1 MVLTFNSAFKPPDTS
16 ENPSVWLQMGLG
28 FLYDINPWNFA
39 GEGIGL
45 CVGFA
50 ACGAAWGIWSC
61 GTAMAGTAV
70 ISGRIA
76 MRDIM
81 NLILCEVIAI
91 YGLIMA
97 LVLNGRMEFT
107 DQVFQRQHYHAGY
120 ALFFG
125 GIVQGLCSFSAGLA
139 IGIVGATISVV
150 CHRDA
155 ELFFKL
161 LIVQIFS
168 ELIGIMGLLVCL
180 LVSMR
185 AQFQKVDA
193 PAT

>member
-1 MVLTFNSAFKPPDTS
+1 MGILTDWSPYN
-16 ENPSVWLQMGLG
+16 L
-28 FLYDINPWNFA
+28 A
-39 GEGIGL
+39 GQGIGF
-45 CVGFA
+45 CVGLA
-50 ACGAAWGIWSC
+50 ASGAAWGIWSC
-61 GTAMAGTAV
+61 GTAIAGTAT
-70 ISGRIA
+70 ISGKIA

-91 YGLIMA
+91 YGLIMS
-97 LVLNGRMEFT
+97 LVLNGRM
-107 DQVFQRQHYHAGY
+107 DQGIGVFQRADYHAGY
-120 ALFFG
+120 ALLFG
-125 GIVQGLCSFSAGLA
+125 GIVQGSCSFCAGLA
-139 IGIVGATISVV
+139 IGIVGATISIV

-185 AQFQKVDA
+185 ATFSKSGK
-193 PAT
+193 